1 MISKQELKF
10 VRSLSQKKFRD
21 ENSMF
26 IIEGE
31 KMLIEAEKSGAAI
44 LKVYYRDQIG
54 VDNMAKISQLSSP
67 PPLLAVVKMD
77 DSFSEVPP
85 NPEKLQLA
93 IDNIK
98 DPGNLGTIIRIADW
112 FGIDDIYLSSESVEV
127 YNPKCVQSTMGALFR
142 VRVHYVNLSKL
153 IENCFKSM
161 PVYGTFLGSPS
172 IYDLNLEPRGI
183 IVMGS
188 ESDGISTEVQRFIK
202 NKITIPPFPSDSKRS
217 ESLNVAV
224 ATAVVCSEFRRLSLF
239 GAKPQTL

>member
-21 ENSMF
+21 ENLMF

-31 KMLIEAEKSGAAI
+31 KMLIEAEKSGATI
-44 LKVYYRDQIG
+44 LKIYLKDQIG
-54 VDNMAKISQLSSP
+54 VDNMEKISQLSSP
-67 PPLLAVVKMD
+67 PPVLAVVKMP
-77 DSFSEVPP
+77 DSSSLLPP

-172 IYDLNLEPRGI
+172 IYDVNLEPRGI

-224 ATAVVCSEFRRLSLF
+224 ATAVVCSEFRRLSLSD
-239 GAKPQTL
+239 AKPRTL

>member
-142 VRVHYVNLSKL
+142 VRVHYVNLADL
-153 IENCFKSM
+153 IIDCKKKM
-161 PVYGTFLGSPS
+161 PVYGTFLGAKS
-172 IYDLNLEPRGI
+172 IYDSTLEKRGI

-188 ESDGISTEVQRFIK
+188 ESEGISEDLKFFIDQ
-202 NKITIPPFPSDSKRS
+202 KITIPSFPADSNRS
-217 ESLNVAV
+217 ESLNVAI
-224 ATAVVCSEFRRLSLF
+224 ATAVVCAEFRRPSSSD
-239 GAKPQTL
+239 AKLQT